1 MNPDYTFVGLKNYI
15 NLFVNNLRFQ
25 IDIKNTLIFT
35 LVFVLGCLIIGLLSA
50 LLLDQGLKGE
60 SFFRSL
66 FIFPMAI
73 SYIVTGVVWRWL
85 MNPAAGSR
93 MSGLNLLF
101 DKLGLDFLINSWT
114 STPTWGIAFLA
125 IPAVWQLSGY
135 TMAMY
140 LAGLRAIPDEL
151 REAARVDGAS
161 EFNIFRY
168 IILPLLR
175 PVTLSAMVILG
186 HMSLKTFDLVIAT
199 VGKQLVLD
207 MPSVHMWQI
216 TFDGLQYGSGAAR
229 GTGAPDPGARPAG
242 GPPRSPAPRRPRVEP
257 EGLPCPR
264 GAHLAGAHGDRHART
279 HQADL
284 AVGDDAARGGEP
296 VEGVGV
302 KHR

>member
-1 MNPDYTFVGLKNYI
+1 MQDKKEKWLAFSMILPSIIAVGIFVYGFIAWTTRVSFSAWRGMTPDYTFVGFRNYI
-15 NLFVNNLRFQ
+15 DLFVNNLRFQ

-35 LVFVLGCLIIGLLSA
+35 TIFVLGCLILGLLTA

-85 MNPAAGSR
+85 MNPAQGSR
-93 MSGLNLLF
+93 ISGLNLLF
-101 DKLGLDFLINSWT
+101 DKLGLDFLISKWT
-114 STPTWGIAFLA
+114 STPGWGIAFLA
-125 IPAVWQLSGY
+125 LPAIWQLSGY

-161 EFNIFRY
+161 ELNIFRY
-168 IILPLLR
+168 IIFPLLR

-216 TFDGLQYGSGAAR
+216 TFDGLQYGSGAAISILLLIF
-229 GTGAPDPGARPAG
+229 T
-242 GPPRSPAPRRPRVEP
+242 
-257 EGLPCPR
+257 
-264 GAHLAGAHGDRHART
+264 
-279 HQADL
+279 
-284 AVGDDAARGGEP
+284 AVLIIPYLFFSLRKEL
-296 VEGVGV
+296 
-302 KHR
+302 KQ

>member
-1 MNPDYTFVGLKNYI
+1 MQGRKEKRLAFLMVLPSIIAVGIFVYGFIGWTTRVSFSAWRGMKPDYTFVGLKNYI

-35 LVFVLGCLIIGLLSA
+35 TVFVLGCLILGLISA
-50 LLLDQGLKGE
+50 LLLDQSLKGE
-60 SFFRSL
+60 GFFRSL

-85 MNPAAGSR
+85 MNPASGSR

-101 DKLGLDFLINSWT
+101 SKLGLDFLVNSWT

-125 IPAVWQLSGY
+125 IPAIWQLSGY

-161 EFNIFRY
+161 EFNIFRF
-168 IILPLLR
+168 ITLPLLR

-216 TFDGLQYGSGAAR
+216 TFDGLQYGSGAAISILLLIF
-229 GTGAPDPGARPAG
+229 T
-242 GPPRSPAPRRPRVEP
+242 
-257 EGLPCPR
+257 
-264 GAHLAGAHGDRHART
+264 
-279 HQADL
+279 
-284 AVGDDAARGGEP
+284 AVLIIPYLFFSLRKE
-296 VEGVGV
+296 V
-302 KHR
+302 KQ

>member
-1 MNPDYTFVGLKNYI
+1 MQDRKEKRYALLMVLPSIIAVGIFVYGFIGWTTRVSFSAWRGMTPDYTFVGFKNYI

-85 MNPAAGSR
+85 MNPASGSR

-125 IPAVWQLSGY
+125 IPAIWQLSGY

-161 EFNIFRY
+161 ELNIFRY
-168 IILPLLR
+168 IVMPLLR

-216 TFDGLQYGSGAAR
+216 TFDGLQYGTGAAISILLLIFTAILIIPYLFFSLR
-229 GTGAPDPGARPAG
+229 K
-242 GPPRSPAPRRPRVEP
+242 E
-257 EGLPCPR
+257 
-264 GAHLAGAHGDRHART
+264 
-279 HQADL
+279 
-284 AVGDDAARGGEP
+284 
-296 VEGVGV
+296 V
-302 KHR
+302 KQ

>member
-1 MNPDYTFVGLKNYI
+1 MQDRKEKGFAFLMVLPSIIAVGIFVYGFIGWTTRVSFSAWRGMNPDYTFVGFKNYI
-15 NLFVNNLRFQ
+15 DLFVNNLRFQ

-125 IPAVWQLSGY
+125 IPAIWQLSGY

-161 EFNIFRY
+161 ELNIFRY
-168 IILPLLR
+168 IVLPLLR

-216 TFDGLQYGSGAAR
+216 TFDGLQYGTGAAISILLLIF
-229 GTGAPDPGARPAG
+229 T
-242 GPPRSPAPRRPRVEP
+242 
-257 EGLPCPR
+257 
-264 GAHLAGAHGDRHART
+264 
-279 HQADL
+279 
-284 AVGDDAARGGEP
+284 AVLIIPYLFFSLRKE
-296 VEGVGV
+296 VTQ
-302 KHR
+302 

>member
-1 MNPDYTFVGLKNYI
+1 MQDKKEKRIAFLMILPSIIAVGVFVYGFIAWTLRVSFSAWRGMTPDYTFVGLKNYI

-35 LVFVLGCLIIGLLSA
+35 AIFVFGCLIIGLFSA

-60 SFFRSL
+60 GFFRSL

-85 MNPAAGSR
+85 MNPAQGSR
-93 MSGLNLLF
+93 ISGLNLLF
-101 DKLGLDFLINSWT
+101 DKMGLDFLISNWT

-125 IPAVWQLSGY
+125 IPAIWQLSGY

-168 IILPLLR
+168 IILPLIR

-216 TFDGLQYGSGAAR
+216 TFDGLQYGSGAAISILLLIF
-229 GTGAPDPGARPAG
+229 T
-242 GPPRSPAPRRPRVEP
+242 
-257 EGLPCPR
+257 
-264 GAHLAGAHGDRHART
+264 
-279 HQADL
+279 
-284 AVGDDAARGGEP
+284 AVLIVPYLFFSLRKE
-296 VEGVGV
+296 V
-302 KHR
+302 KQ

>member
-1 MNPDYTFVGLKNYI
+1 MQDKKEKWLAFSMILPSIIAVGIFVYGFIAWTTRVSFSAWRGMTPDYTFVGFRNYVD
-15 NLFVNNLRFQ
+15 LFVNNLRFQ

-35 LVFVLGCLIIGLLSA
+35 TIFVLGCLILGLLTA

-85 MNPAAGSR
+85 MNPAQGSR
-93 MSGLNLLF
+93 ISGLNLLF
-101 DKLGLDFLINSWT
+101 DKLGLDFLISKWT
-114 STPTWGIAFLA
+114 STPVWGIAFLA
-125 IPAVWQLSGY
+125 IPAIWQLSGY

-168 IILPLLR
+168 IIFPLLR

-216 TFDGLQYGSGAAR
+216 TFDGLQYGSGAAISILLLIF
-229 GTGAPDPGARPAG
+229 T
-242 GPPRSPAPRRPRVEP
+242 
-257 EGLPCPR
+257 
-264 GAHLAGAHGDRHART
+264 
-279 HQADL
+279 
-284 AVGDDAARGGEP
+284 AVLIIPYLFFSLRKEL
-296 VEGVGV
+296 
-302 KHR
+302 KQ

>member
-1 MNPDYTFVGLKNYI
+1 MQDRKEKRVAFVMVLPSIIAVAVFVYGFIGWTTRVSFSAWRGMIPDYTFVGFKNYL
-15 NLFVNNLRFQ
+15 NLFINNLRFQ

-60 SFFRSL
+60 GFFRSL

-85 MNPAAGSR
+85 MNPASGSR

-161 EFNIFRY
+161 EFKIFRY

-175 PVTLSAMVILG
+175 PVTLSAMIILG

-216 TFDGLQYGSGAAR
+216 TFDGLQYGTGAAISILLLIF
-229 GTGAPDPGARPAG
+229 T
-242 GPPRSPAPRRPRVEP
+242 
-257 EGLPCPR
+257 
-264 GAHLAGAHGDRHART
+264 
-279 HQADL
+279 
-284 AVGDDAARGGEP
+284 AVLIIPYLFFSLRKE
-296 VEGVGV
+296 V
-302 KHR
+302 KQ

>member
-1 MNPDYTFVGLKNYI
+1 MQDRKEKRLAFFLVLPSIIAVGIFVYGFIGWTTRVSFSAWRGMNPDYTFVGLKNYI

-35 LVFVLGCLIIGLLSA
+35 AVFVLGCLILGLVSA

-66 FIFPMAI
+66 YIFPMAI

-161 EFNIFRY
+161 ELNIFRY

-216 TFDGLQYGSGAAR
+216 TFDGLQYGSGAAISILLLIF
-229 GTGAPDPGARPAG
+229 T
-242 GPPRSPAPRRPRVEP
+242 
-257 EGLPCPR
+257 
-264 GAHLAGAHGDRHART
+264 
-279 HQADL
+279 
-284 AVGDDAARGGEP
+284 AVLIIPYLFFSLRKET
-296 VEGVGV
+296 
-302 KHR
+302 KQ

>member
-1 MNPDYTFVGLKNYI
+1 MQNRKEKLIAFLMILPSIIAVAIFVYVFIGWTTRVSFSAWQGMTPDYTFVGFKNYM
-15 NLFVNNLRFQ
+15 NLFVDNLRFQ
-25 IDIKNTLIFT
+25 INIKNTLIFT
-35 LVFVLGCLIIGLLSA
+35 GIFVSGCLFIGLFSA
-50 LLLDQGLKGE
+50 LLLDLGLRGE
-60 SFFRSL
+60 GLFRSL

-85 MNPAAGSR
+85 MNPAQGSR

-101 DKLGLDFLINSWT
+101 SKLNLDFLINDWT

-125 IPAVWQLSGY
+125 IPAIWQLSGY

-168 IILPLLR
+168 IVLPLLR

-207 MPSVHMWQI
+207 MPSIHMWQI
-216 TFDGLQYGSGAAR
+216 TFDGLQYGTGAAISILLLIF
-229 GTGAPDPGARPAG
+229 T
-242 GPPRSPAPRRPRVEP
+242 
-257 EGLPCPR
+257 
-264 GAHLAGAHGDRHART
+264 
-279 HQADL
+279 
-284 AVGDDAARGGEP
+284 AVLIIPYLFFSLRKE
-296 VEGVGV
+296 V
-302 KHR
+302 KQ

>member
-1 MNPDYTFVGLKNYI
+1 MQDRKEKGFAFLMVLPSIIAVGIFVYGFIGWTTRVSFSAWPGMNADYTFVGFKNYI
-15 NLFVNNLRFQ
+15 DLFVNNLRFQ

-35 LVFVLGCLIIGLLSA
+35 LVFVLGCLIIGLFSA

-85 MNPAAGSR
+85 MNPASGSR

-125 IPAVWQLSGY
+125 IPAIWQLSGY

-161 EFNIFRY
+161 ELNIFRY
-168 IILPLLR
+168 IVMPLLR

-216 TFDGLQYGSGAAR
+216 TFDGLQYGTGAAISILLLIFTAILIIPYLFFSLR
-229 GTGAPDPGARPAG
+229 K
-242 GPPRSPAPRRPRVEP
+242 E
-257 EGLPCPR
+257 
-264 GAHLAGAHGDRHART
+264 
-279 HQADL
+279 
-284 AVGDDAARGGEP
+284 
-296 VEGVGV
+296 V
-302 KHR
+302 KQ

>member
-1 MNPDYTFVGLKNYI
+1 MQDRKEKRLAFLMVLPSIIAVGIFVYGFIGWTTRVSFSAWRGMTPNYAFVGLKNYI

-35 LVFVLGCLIIGLLSA
+35 AIFVIGCLVLGLVTAI
-50 LLLDQGLKGE
+50 LLDQGLKGE

-85 MNPAAGSR
+85 MNPAQGSR
-93 MSGLNLLF
+93 ISGLNLLF
-101 DKLGLDFLINSWT
+101 DKLGLDFLVSNWT

-125 IPAVWQLSGY
+125 IPAIWQLSGY

-175 PVTLSAMVILG
+175 PITLSAMVILG

-216 TFDGLQYGSGAAR
+216 TFDGLQYGSGAAISILLLIF
-229 GTGAPDPGARPAG
+229 T
-242 GPPRSPAPRRPRVEP
+242 
-257 EGLPCPR
+257 
-264 GAHLAGAHGDRHART
+264 
-279 HQADL
+279 
-284 AVGDDAARGGEP
+284 AVLIIPYLFFSLRKE
-296 VEGVGV
+296 V
-302 KHR
+302 KQ

>member
-1 MNPDYTFVGLKNYI
+1 MKNSKEKWLSFLMISPSILAVGIFVYGFIGWTTRVSFSAWRGMTPDFTFVGLKNYI
-15 NLFVNNLRFQ
+15 NLFTNNLRFQ
-25 IDIKNTLIFT
+25 IDIKNTVIFT
-35 LVFVLGCLIIGLLSA
+35 GIFVLGCLVLGLFSA

-60 SFFRSL
+60 GFFRSL

-85 MNPAAGSR
+85 MNPAQGSR

-101 DKLGLDFLINSWT
+101 DKIGLDFLVNNWT
-114 STPTWGIAFLA
+114 STPQWGIAFLA
-125 IPAVWQLSGY
+125 IPAIWQLSGY

-216 TFDGLQYGSGAAR
+216 TFDGLQYGSGAAISILLLIS
-229 GTGAPDPGARPAG
+229 T
-242 GPPRSPAPRRPRVEP
+242 
-257 EGLPCPR
+257 
-264 GAHLAGAHGDRHART
+264 
-279 HQADL
+279 
-284 AVGDDAARGGEP
+284 AVLIIPYLFFSLRKE
-296 VEGVGV
+296 V
-302 KHR
+302 KQ

>member
-1 MNPDYTFVGLKNYI
+1 MQDKKERWYAFLMIFPSIVAVGIFVYGFIGWTTRVSFSAWRGMSPDYTFVGLKNYI

-35 LVFVLGCLIIGLLSA
+35 LIFVLGCLIIGLLSA

-60 SFFRSL
+60 GFFRSL

-85 MNPAAGSR
+85 MNPASGSR
-93 MSGLNLLF
+93 ISGLNLLF

-125 IPAVWQLSGY
+125 IPAIWQLSGY

-161 EFNIFRY
+161 EFNIFRF
-168 IILPLLR
+168 IIMPLLR

-216 TFDGLQYGSGAAR
+216 TFDGLQYGSGAAISILLLIF
-229 GTGAPDPGARPAG
+229 T
-242 GPPRSPAPRRPRVEP
+242 
-257 EGLPCPR
+257 
-264 GAHLAGAHGDRHART
+264 
-279 HQADL
+279 
-284 AVGDDAARGGEP
+284 AVLIIPYLFFSLRKE
-296 VEGVGV
+296 V
-302 KHR
+302 KQ